1 MNYKIIAKDTNFKLK
16 ENFLSN
22 IEGRDNVHYA
32 ASEFGI
38 DSDKFVTQEEAAEA
52 VSKEILLH
60 PKHFLQ
66 RLLAFEM
73 EIVKAIVKAGSGKA
87 VQFRLSD
94 TIIPMCLLN
103 LANIY
108 TDVQN
113 EKTRVWMADDLRES
127 IAPYIDEVAESE
139 EYVTAKE
146 FEQYVI
152 GCLNLYGAMIEDEL
166 LELVADFYEDDEIE
180 QGMKRFHEGFA
191 SVLCS
196 IDMEHDG
203 QRTKL
208 YFPPFTNPTEDLLHY
223 YHSRLERAA
232 TNDFKP
238 YDFEQILAAGD
249 VTNIR
254 IPNAHHERLVKCLMK
269 TCSMSRSKATDT
281 IFMMWRES
289 QDEMD
294 PRDIVAY
301 VMKFCEY
308 IEVRKVLLKNLVKY
322 LNYMPMWVLKGYTSM
337 DILAINPTK
346 VGVTSDFGDHETED
360 DGLPELFGDVEITRL
375 GDVDDMENYPFG
387 FGPMGEA

>member
-1 MNYKIIAKDTNFKLK
+1 MNYKIIDKDTNFKLK

-38 DSDKFVTQEEAAEA
+38 DSDKYATQDEAAEA
-52 VSKEILLH
+52 VSKEILKH

-87 VQFRLSD
+87 VQFRQSD

-103 LANIY
+103 VANIY

-113 EKTRVWMADDLRES
+113 EKTIVWMADDLRES
-127 IAPYIDEVAESE
+127 IAPYIDKVAESE

-166 LELVADFYEDDEIE
+166 LELVADFYEDEEME
-180 QGMKRFHEGFA
+180 QGMKRFYEGFA

-208 YFPPFTNPTEDLLHY
+208 YFPPFANPTEDLLHY
-223 YHSRLERAA
+223 YQSRLERAA
-232 TNDFKP
+232 ANDFKP

-301 VMKFCEY
+301 VMNFCEY
-308 IEVRKVLLKNLVKY
+308 IEARKVLQKNLVKY

-360 DGLPELFGDVEITRL
+360 DGLPDLFGDVEITRL